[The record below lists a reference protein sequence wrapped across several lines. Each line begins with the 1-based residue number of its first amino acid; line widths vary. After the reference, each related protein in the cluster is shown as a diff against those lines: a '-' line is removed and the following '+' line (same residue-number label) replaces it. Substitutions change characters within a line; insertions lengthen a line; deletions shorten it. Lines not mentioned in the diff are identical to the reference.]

1 MATSISLEGQTLA
14 VKGDLDRFSLSDKSL
29 YRFPNAKGE
38 LMLDLA
44 EVSSVDTAGMAF
56 ILELLAHYEAKSTE
70 VKISY
75 LPEQLIALAQISNV
89 LELLPESSN

>member
-1 MATSISLEGQTLA
+1 MATSISLDGKNLI
-14 VKGDLDRFSLSDKSL
+14 VKGDLDRYSLADKSL
-29 YRFPNAKGE
+29 YQFPKAVGE
-38 LMLDLA
+38 LSVNLS
-44 EVSSVDTAGMAF
+44 EVTTVDTAGMAF
-56 ILELLAHYEAKSTE
+56 ILELLAYYEANSTE